1 MRRQGC
7 LFSVK
12 IRKNADGATADGLR
26 KHENVVYPQIGWMR
40 INIK

>member
-1 MRRQGC
+1 MRRLGC

-26 KHENVVYPQIGWMR
+26 KHEMWFIRKSVG
-40 INIK
+40 